1 LKRLRLKGAIAVILL
16 CGLGVAPLQA
26 QQSLVP
32 GVSRDVTPQGVT
44 PGPKITAP
52 LKRIPGVTPPPPDI
66 RERNLYRIKV
76 VDTATFEG
84 RYLGR
89 IWRVEL
95 PGVTGVSRDVTC
107 TVDGD
112 TWPCGAFVVR
122 ALQRHIRLSALN
134 CAFAWQPQDQPL
146 QISCALRG
154 TDLSDIVVSKGWAYA
169 TSQAPERLQN
179 LADEAYEQSAGL
191 YQPPPRGWKDYQAL
205 TRQGSS
211 ADLPPPPDLPVADIL
226 GPINSSGNSGLS
238 DTQD

>member
-1 LKRLRLKGAIAVILL
+1 M
-16 CGLGVAPLQA
+16 
-26 QQSLVP
+26 P
-32 GVSRDVTPQGVT
+32 GVSRNVTPKGVT

-52 LKRIPGVTPPPPDI
+52 LKRIPGVAPPPPDI

-95 PGVTGVSRDVTC
+95 PGVSGSSRDLTC
-107 TVDGD
+107 SAEGG

-134 CAFAWQPQDQPL
+134 CAFAWQAQDRPL

-154 TDLSDIVVSKGWAYA
+154 EDLSEIVVSKGWAYA
-169 TSQAPERLQN
+169 TSEAPERLQI
-179 LADEAYEQSAGL
+179 LADEAYEKSAGL

-205 TRQGSS
+205 TRKGGG

-226 GPINSSGNSGLS
+226 GPINSSGNSGV
-238 DTQD
+238 TEARE